1 MVRLTIEAI
10 VVGIT
15 TGLLFLKL
23 SIVKATWG
31 IGGIR
36 CPSSIVILAIGP
48 VLSILAPVGLRLLLA
63 KS

>member
-23 SIVKATWG
+23 SIVKAAWG
-31 IGGIR
+31 SGGI
-36 CPSSIVILAIGP
+36 
-48 VLSILAPVGLRLLLA
+48 
-63 KS
+63 